1 MGGSL
6 ETHRA
11 LARGRERP
19 DIPGEPPGS
28 PSGDTAGMADPF
40 TLDQLRALLTV
51 AEEGSF
57 SAAARKLRR
66 VQSAVSSAM
75 SNLEAQL
82 DVALWDRSA
91 KVPRLTAQGEA
102 VLAGA
107 RRVCAEVDDL
117 RQLAAGLAGGL
128 EASVSL
134 CVDQLFPLAAL
145 VELCQ
150 DFAREFPTVDLRVDT
165 QTLSAVS
172 ARVVDGRATL
182 GVVSPMGLA
191 PGLARHPLARI
202 RMVAVVSP
210 RHPLARRRGR
220 VPTAALRDAVQIVL
234 AERDDA
240 GVADQAVLSPRTWRI
255 ADLPTKHAMLVAGL
269 GWGNLPEHAVRDDL
283 ARGRLVAIRP
293 ADWDADEH
301 TLRLSA
307 VHRADAPFGAA
318 HRWALARLQQLCARD
333 FAPPPKPKKP
343 AKRSISQRDG

>member
-91 KVPRLTAQGEA
+91 KVPRLTAQG
-102 VLAGA
+102 
-107 RRVCAEVDDL
+107 
-117 RQLAAGLAGGL
+117 

-234 AERDDA
+234 SERDDA